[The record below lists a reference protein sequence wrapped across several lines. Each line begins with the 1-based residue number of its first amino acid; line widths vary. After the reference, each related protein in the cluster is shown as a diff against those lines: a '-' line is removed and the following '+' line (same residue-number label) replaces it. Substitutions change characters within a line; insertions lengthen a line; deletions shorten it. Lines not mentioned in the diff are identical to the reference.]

1 MEFCSIKKFI
11 HFRPFKDKQPFVGT
25 SRYASIS
32 AHKGFELGRKDDLES
47 LLYVMIYCLK
57 GYTVYMIIRVV
68 TYHGKI

>member
-1 MEFCSIKKFI
+1 MAFQCKLFTNQ
-11 HFRPFKDKQPFVGT
+11 RPFKDKVPFVGT

-47 LLYVMIYCLK
+47 LLYVMIYCFK
-57 GYTVYMIIRVV
+57 GYTPQHIIRLV